1 MANRK
6 NRMVFSKRKVTVEE
20 AGSPDVLMI
29 REFTNMGVV
38 LTPEGVVVIDS
49 GFVFFRDYTG

>member
-1 MANRK
+1 
-6 NRMVFSKRKVTVEE
+6 MVFSKRKVTVEE